1 MNLILAR
8 RLGRYV
14 KNNKGQF
21 LAVAAVIMVGI
32 TVYTAMSTSYFNLST
47 TQQQY
52 YRENNFA
59 DYYFQVVK
67 APEGITRQIA
77 VIPGIKRVTGR
88 IQQDVPLIK
97 DDNERGTIRLVS
109 FTMPMENELNRL
121 TLLEGS
127 IFAASGPESGN
138 EVLLDPQ
145 FAAAHHLSAGDRVA
159 IIVNNRKV
167 FLNVIGSAT
176 SPEFIYP
183 MKDSAALMP
192 DPENFG
198 IFMLENKPAQ
208 QILGMAGEI
217 NQVLIEF
224 TPGADQDQAVADI
237 KDILKPYGNLA
248 SYPRKDQLSHAVLQS
263 ELDGLRSV
271 STVLPVMFLA
281 VAAAIQF
288 VIQRRMVRIQRAQI
302 GVMQALG
309 YNNKQIMFHY
319 ISYGVTVALIGAMA
333 GILMGLLLSGV
344 ISDTY
349 AQYFNLPQG
358 LKGYNLKAILY
369 GLGLSLG
376 VGVAA
381 GWTSCRGILHL
392 NPAEAMRSEPPRSS
406 GRSIVEYWPTLW
418 QRLGSGWKMSL
429 RSISRNR
436 GRFIL
441 TLVGVV
447 FAVGLLVVAFFT
459 NDSVNYLMQKHFYDE
474 QNYDLLV
481 RFESLTKAGELN
493 NISRIDGVN
502 KVEPLLE
509 VPVKMYCRGKN
520 EDDALLAYGPGTSM
534 KKILSA
540 SGKPLG
546 IPDDGILINE
556 RTARKLGVAAGA
568 EIEVETLLSAG
579 PTHRGTI
586 KIVGVN
592 RQLIGGG
599 SFIGLESA
607 NRLLQERNVISA
619 VMIKVYPGQIGAV
632 EKEINKMLN
641 VAAVQSRQKELANF
655 GKNMGSVLYAVS
667 LMVIFAVVLGLA
679 IVFNSSVIS
688 FAERQREIATLRV
701 LGFTNGEVS
710 GLLLKEIILQCLVG
724 ILLGL
729 PFGRLM
735 AAAYVQSV
743 NTDLYTLPVVI
754 YPLTYVLAAVGGIVF
769 TMLAH
774 RLALKGLKKI
784 DLVESL
790 KNTD

>member
-1 MNLILAR
+1 MNIILSR
-8 RLGRYV
+8 RLWRYI
-14 KNNKGQF
+14 KGNKGQF

-32 TVYTAMSTSYFNLST
+32 TVYIAMSTSYFNLSS
-47 TQQQY
+47 TQQEY
-52 YRENNFA
+52 YRKNNFA
-59 DYYFQVVK
+59 DYYFQVVR

-77 VIPGIKRVTGR
+77 SLSGVKRVTGR
-88 IQQDVPLIK
+88 IQLDVPLIK
-97 DDNERGTIRLVS
+97 DNNERGTVRLVS
-109 FTMPMENELNRL
+109 FTTPMENELNRL
-121 TLLEGS
+121 TLLQGR
-127 IFAASGPESGN
+127 IFTTSGQGN
-138 EVLLDPQ
+138 GTEVLLDPQ
-145 FAAAHHLSAGDRVA
+145 FAAAHHLAADDSAA

-183 MKDSAALMP
+183 MKDSAAIMP

-198 IFMLENKPAQ
+198 IFMLENRQAQ
-208 QILGMAGEI
+208 QILDMSGQI

-224 TPGADQDQAVADI
+224 NPGANQDQVVAAI

-248 SYPRKDQLSHAVLQS
+248 SYPRKDQLSHAMLQS

-281 VAAAIQF
+281 IAAAIQF
-288 VIQRRMVRIQRAQI
+288 VIQRRMVRIQRTQI
-302 GVMQALG
+302 GVMKALG
-309 YNNKQIMFHY
+309 YNNKQIMLHY
-319 ISYGVTVALIGAMA
+319 TSYGVMVALIGSMA
-333 GILMGLLLSGV
+333 GILMGLIMAGF

-349 AQYFNLPQG
+349 ALYFNLPQG

-369 GLGLSLG
+369 GLGLSLS
-376 VGVAA
+376 VGIMA
-381 GWTSCRGILHL
+381 GWTSSRSILHL
-392 NPAEAMRSEPPRSS
+392 NPAEAMRPEPPHGS
-406 GRSIVEYWPTLW
+406 GKSIVEYWPYIW

-447 FAVGLLVVAFFT
+447 FAVGLLVVAFFS

-481 RFESLTKAGELN
+481 RFESPVMNNELD
-493 NISRIDGVN
+493 NISRINGVN

-509 VPVKMYCRGKN
+509 LPVKMYYRGKS
-520 EDDALLAYGPGTSM
+520 EDDALLAYGPDTSM
-534 KKILSA
+534 KKMLNVE
-540 SGKPLG
+540 GKPLAV
-546 IPDDGILINE
+546 PDEGILINE
-556 RTARKLGVAAGA
+556 RTARKLEVAVG
-568 EIEVETLLSAG
+568 EEVEVETLLTTG
-579 PTHRGTI
+579 PTHRGTM
-586 KIVGVN
+586 KIVGIN

-607 NRLLQERNVISA
+607 NHLLQERNVISA
-619 VMIKVYPGQIGAV
+619 VMIKVYPGQIGQV
-632 EKEINKMLN
+632 EKEINRMLG
-641 VAAVQSRQKELANF
+641 VAAVQSRQNELANF
-655 GKNMGSVLYAVS
+655 EKNMGSVLYAVS
-667 LMVIFAVVLGLA
+667 IMVLFAIVLGVA

-701 LGFTNGEVS
+701 IGFTGREVS
-710 GLLLKEIILQCLVG
+710 GLLLKEILLQCLVG

-735 AAAYVQSV
+735 AAAYVKSV
-743 NTDLYTLPVVI
+743 NTDLYTLPVII
-754 YPLTYVLAAVGGIVF
+754 YPLTYVFAAVGGIVF

-774 RLALKGLKKI
+774 QLALKGLKKLN
-784 DLVESL
+784 LVEIL